1 MNNIGDRIKGCL
13 MGGAVGDALGY
24 EVEFTDWNSICRRYG
39 GQGIQDL
46 AIHGGK
52 ARFSDDTQMTLFTCE
67 GMVLGFWRSNERGT
81 GAEVAWY
88 IYQAY
93 LCWLMTQGSGKKKKA
108 PVEPLWEHES
118 ELLREPGMNV
128 QRAPGNTCLSAL
140 HSEHMGTIETPL
152 NNSKGCGGVMRTA
165 PLGFMQCWGPPIIKG
180 AEAGAITHGHPG
192 GWMPA
197 GMLSD
202 IIFRIIYDER
212 KALHEIV
219 EDSICKTISVWGEL
233 EYTHELI
240 EMVRKAISLAD
251 TDIADVDAIHSIG
264 GGWVGDEAL
273 AIAIYCCLKHTDD
286 LRQAL
291 ISAVNHSGDSDST
304 GAIAG
309 NILGAYLGYEA
320 IPDEW
325 IQKIEL
331 RELILKE
338 AENITEAAEY
348 ADKKYSGSNNKRM
361 PLQRWG

>member
-1 MNNIGDRIKGCL
+1 MKNIDDKIKGCL

-24 EVEFTDWNSICRRYG
+24 EVEFADWNSIRRRFG
-39 GQGIQDL
+39 NQGIQDL
-46 AIHGGK
+46 ATHGGK

-67 GMVLGFWRSNERGT
+67 GMVLGFWRSEERGT

-88 IYQAY
+88 VYQAY
-93 LCWLMTQGSGKKKKA
+93 LCWLMTQGSKKRKKE
-108 PVEPLWEHES
+108 PIEPLWEHTS
-118 ELLREPGMNV
+118 ELLCEPGMNV
-128 QRAPGNTCLSAL
+128 RRAPGNTCLSAL
-140 HSEHMGTIETPL
+140 CSENMGTIETPL

-180 AEAGAITHGHPG
+180 AEVGAITHGHPG

-202 IIFRIIYDER
+202 IIFRIMYGEVKTLR
-212 KALHEIV
+212 EIV
-219 EDSICKTISVWGEL
+219 EDSISKTISTWGDL
-233 EYTHELI
+233 VYTHEFI
-240 EMVRKAISLAD
+240 EMIRNAISLAD
-251 TDIADVDAIHSIG
+251 TDTVDVDAIHSIG

-273 AIAIYCCLKHTDD
+273 AIAIYCCLKYSDD
-286 LRQAL
+286 LRRAL

-331 RELILKE
+331 QDLILKE
-338 AENITEAAEY
+338 AEDISKVADY
-348 ADKKYSGSNNKRM
+348 ANKNYIDRRSDY
-361 PLQRWG
+361 L